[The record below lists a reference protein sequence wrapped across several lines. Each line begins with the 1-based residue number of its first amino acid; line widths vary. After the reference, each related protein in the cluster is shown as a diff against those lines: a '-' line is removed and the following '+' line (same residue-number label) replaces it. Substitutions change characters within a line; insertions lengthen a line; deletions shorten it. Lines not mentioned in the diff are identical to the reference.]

1 MQPIFAQARRMAI
14 GILAVMVLAAPAM
27 AEPSFRGTVFDSKIT
42 QKLKVKGQTRA
53 QVSRITST
61 SAAELQGVLNKYK
74 INPRKKLDFDTMMR
88 ASSELQ
94 AVRNKE
100 SAEMRKVL
108 TPEEF
113 NAYETITSQTSRK
126 VRRAME

>member
-14 GILAVMVLAAPAM
+14 WILAVTVLAAPAI
-27 AEPSFRGTVFDSKIT
+27 AEPSFRGTVFDSNIM
-42 QKLKVKGQTRA
+42 QKLKVKGHTRA

-61 SAAELQGVLNKYK
+61 SAAELQSILNKYK
-74 INPRKKLDFDTMMR
+74 INPRKKLDFDTMMK

-113 NAYETITSQTSRK
+113 STYETITSQTSRK

>member
-1 MQPIFAQARRMAI
+1 
-14 GILAVMVLAAPAM
+14 M

-108 TPEEF
+108 TPKEF
-113 NAYETITSQTSRK
+113 IAYENITSQTSRK